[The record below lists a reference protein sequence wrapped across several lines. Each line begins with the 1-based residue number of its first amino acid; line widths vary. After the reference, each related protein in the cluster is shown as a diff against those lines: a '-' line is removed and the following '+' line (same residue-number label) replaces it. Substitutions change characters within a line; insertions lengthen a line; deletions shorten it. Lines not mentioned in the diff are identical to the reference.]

1 MRSRLQAGGLVLS
14 FKEREDMT
22 LILLFQGKVT
32 AIANL
37 ERLTC

>member
-14 FKEREDMT
+14 IKEREDMT

-32 AIANL
+32 AIVNL